1 MDLPQT
7 VLKEMFVWKE
17 EGICLKD
24 VWRCVMKE
32 SGSLS
37 VIQSGGMKRQK
48 LSVDSWDI
56 QINQIVSLS

>member
-7 VLKEMFVWKE
+7 VLMEMFAWKE
-17 EGICLKD
+17 EEICLKD
-24 VWRCVMKE
+24 VWRCVMRE

-56 QINQIVSLS
+56 QINQNFNC